1 MHLLPH
7 DSASRDPG
15 YFGSTTSSA
24 QSSDNWILR
33 FSSLKRMYK
42 LMSQYFTDVMNQPV
56 DALEVP
62 DLQAMAKEADMQATL
77 AMCRLTIV
85 IAVQS
90 SSNKDIIGKIQQLD
104 QEFQHCLMRVIEQ
117 VRGPIYLNV

>member
-1 MHLLPH
+1 
-7 DSASRDPG
+7 
-15 YFGSTTSSA
+15 
-24 QSSDNWILR
+24 
-33 FSSLKRMYK
+33 
-42 LMSQYFTDVMNQPV
+42 MSQYFTDVMNQPV

-62 DLQAMAKEADMQATL
+62 DLQAMAKDADMQATL

-104 QEFQHCLMRVIEQ
+104 QEYQHCLMRVIEQ
-117 VRGPIYLNV
+117 VRA